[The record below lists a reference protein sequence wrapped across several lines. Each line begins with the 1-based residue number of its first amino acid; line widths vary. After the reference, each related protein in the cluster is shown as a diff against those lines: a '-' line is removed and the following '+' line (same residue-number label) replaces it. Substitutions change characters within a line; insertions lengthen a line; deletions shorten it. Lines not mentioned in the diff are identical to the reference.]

1 MLRRFFIITLKYI
14 NFTCNRIVKKVPRKQ
29 GRGLGS
35 MMIIFIK
42 HANRHK
48 ISTWILD
55 VTFFQA
61 IRGLEPPRIFVEL
74 RYFYLSAPIILSA
87 SNVFCHL
94 DDDGQVSFVF
104 FRLIS
109 IEFAWVC
116 PPEVHRHCDLVLQMF
131 QCIYNHRYWP
141 RLSHLYEKGKTFIL
155 ESSFC
160 YIKGYH
166 DFPDMYP
173 EFHCGTL
180 YQKSN
185 FCPKSRFECLL
196 AYSLRKLF

>member
-1 MLRRFFIITLKYI
+1 
-14 NFTCNRIVKKVPRKQ
+14 
-29 GRGLGS
+29 

-55 VTFFQA
+55 VTFSQA
-61 IRGLEPPRIFVEL
+61 IRGLEPPQIFVEL

-94 DDDGQVSFVF
+94 DDDGQLSFVF

-131 QCIYNHRYWP
+131 QCIYNHRYWL

-173 EFHCGTL
+173 EHYIKSPIFVALIVWNVKFEKAINTLLSPFHESQNRYL
-180 YQKSN
+180 KIFPWSQS
-185 FCPKSRFECLL
+185 S
-196 AYSLRKLF
+196 SLFRLSISK